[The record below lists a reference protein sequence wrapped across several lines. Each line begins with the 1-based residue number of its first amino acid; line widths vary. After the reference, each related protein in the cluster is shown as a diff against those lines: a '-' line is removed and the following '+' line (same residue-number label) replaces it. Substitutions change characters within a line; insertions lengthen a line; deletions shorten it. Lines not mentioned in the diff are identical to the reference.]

1 MGSRDDSWRKDAA
14 CRGKSTAMFFPE
26 RGPEEKLAVAAAKEI
41 CASCAVRQPCL
52 ETGMSESRGIW
63 GGLTPPERRRLRDEQ
78 RGAVA

>member
-14 CRGKSTAMFFPE
+14 CLGRATATFFPE
-26 RGPEEKLAVAAAKEI
+26 RGPEEKLAVAAAKQI
-41 CASCAVRQPCL
+41 CASCAVRQCCL
-52 ETGMSESRGIW
+52 EAGLSESRGIW

>member
-14 CRGKSTAMFFPE
+14 CRGKPTATFFPE

-41 CASCAVRQPCL
+41 CASCAVRQRCL
-52 ETGMSESRGIW
+52 EIGMSESRGIW

>member
-14 CRGKSTAMFFPE
+14 CRGKPTATFFPE

-41 CASCAVRQPCL
+41 CASCPVRRRCL
-52 ETGMSESRGIW
+52 EAGMSESRGIW
-63 GGLTPPERRRLRDEQ
+63 GGLTPPERRRLRDQQ